1 MTTTN
6 TAISNGTVSLKGK
19 GLESLVALLDTR
31 NDQAIVSS
39 EPIATEQ
46 PTNEEI
52 ALANKAGNPEPK
64 TAKRSKA
71 KTQPKIEAA
80 PIEVKEEF
88 SDAIDVLCHSG
99 RTAVFHSKDIHK
111 AGKYQR
117 TDVYAL
123 IGDGL
128 DWTLSQ
134 LNPETGA
141 TLKSEVASVT
151 FSRFDGIEFLSMK
164 RDPEFTS
171 EVFNGFLYNLQHAT
185 PRQARIA
192 DRLFAV
198 SLVAMTLIRGSVAS
212 DNIRVNGKQSPIA
225 PAQWQAIL
233 DKTCEMFTWF
243 SQDDRANAEK
253 FLRSMKAI

>member
-1 MTTTN
+1 MATTN
-6 TAISNGTVSLKGK
+6 TATNNGMVSLKGK
-19 GLESLVALLDTR
+19 GLESLVALIDTE
-31 NDQAIVSS
+31 NDQVIVSL
-39 EPIATEQ
+39 EPVATEQ
-46 PTNEEI
+46 LASEEI

-64 TAKRSKA
+64 TAKKSKA
-71 KTQPKIEAA
+71 KTQPKIEVA

-99 RTAVFHSKDIHK
+99 RTAIFHSKDIHK

-128 DWTLSQ
+128 DWALSQ

-141 TLKSEVASVT
+141 ILKSEVASVT

-164 RDPEFTS
+164 RDPEFMS
-171 EVFNGFLYNLQHAT
+171 EVLNGFLYNLQHAT
-185 PRQARIA
+185 TRQARIA

-198 SLVAMTLIRGSVAS
+198 SLVAMTLIRGLVAS
-212 DNIRVNGKQSPIA
+212 DNIRTNAKQSPIT
-225 PAQWQAIL
+225 PAQWQTIL
-233 DKTCEMFTWF
+233 DRTCELFSWF
-243 SQDDRANAEK
+243 SQDDRTNAEK